1 MALDRRN
8 FRQVGEE
15 EEEGERWSRE
25 GEEEE
30 GGEWEGVCAVCTVSI
45 MRVSLFG
52 GGGGQEGR

>member
-30 GGEWEGVCAVCTVSI
+30 GGGV
-45 MRVSLFG
+45 
-52 GGGGQEGR
+52 GRGLCSVHSVYNES